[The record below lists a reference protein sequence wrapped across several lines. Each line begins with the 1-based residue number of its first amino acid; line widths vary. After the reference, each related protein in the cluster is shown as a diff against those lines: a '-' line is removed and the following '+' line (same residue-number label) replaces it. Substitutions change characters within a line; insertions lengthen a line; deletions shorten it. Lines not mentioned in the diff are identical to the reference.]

1 MPKTKAALNELYD
14 KIERIYQV
22 EANKDWKH
30 TRQTKLVLGPGAL
43 NVEQAIDILA
53 EVLGS
58 REEVLATLSEILVAD
73 CDFTDKQRREIYEMI
88 KRLHGDSPYS
98 EN

>member
-1 MPKTKAALNELYD
+1 MKAYATDKTS
-14 KIERIYQV
+14 
-22 EANKDWKH
+22 
-30 TRQTKLVLGPGAL
+30 TRSRRSV